1 MEENYSINEILNAVN
16 ELQNFKREK
25 KINLGAIN
33 KKNMIAKSDI
43 PPNTLRLIEDA
54 ENTIKS
60 KLKSE

>member
-1 MEENYSINEILNAVN
+1 MEENYSINEILSAVN

-25 KINLGAIN
+25 KINLITTTN
-33 KKNMIAKSDI
+33 KNTITKSDI